1 MSGAA
6 PADEHR
12 IALMLEWARCSRNMP
27 MLPPNPRNFIRKP
40 NASPTVQP
48 LTFSEEEEEWE
59 EEEWEEEED
68 FEEEEWEEEEEEW
81 EEEEEEF

>member
-1 MSGAA
+1 MGEVFQEYAYAA
-6 PADEHR
+6 P
-12 IALMLEWARCSRNMP
+12 
-27 MLPPNPRNFIRKP
+27 KP
-40 NASPTVQP
+40 EELYKKAECSPTVQP

-59 EEEWEEEED
+59 EEEWEEEGD

>member
-1 MSGAA
+1 MGEVWRGV
-6 PADEHR
+6 PE
-12 IALMLEWARCSRNMP
+12 IFLCCL
-27 MLPPNPRNFIRKP
+27 KP
-40 NASPTVQP
+40 VELYKKAEFFPTVQP

-81 EEEEEEF
+81 EEEEDEF

>member
-1 MSGAA
+1 MGEVLQKYSYAA
-6 PADEHR
+6 SSPG
-12 IALMLEWARCSRNMP
+12 
-27 MLPPNPRNFIRKP
+27 NFIRKP
-40 NASPTVQP
+40 NSSPTVQP

>member
-1 MSGAA
+1 MGEVFQKYAYAA
-6 PADEHR
+6 
-12 IALMLEWARCSRNMP
+12 S
-27 MLPPNPRNFIRKP
+27 NPGNFIRKP

-48 LTFSEEEEEWE
+48 LTFSEEEWE

-68 FEEEEWEEEEEEW
+68 FEEEWEEEEEEW

>member
-1 MSGAA
+1 MRQASAPHRGAEEVEVFRKDAPLVSG
-6 PADEHR
+6 PEELYKKADG
-12 IALMLEWARCSRNMP
+12 
-27 MLPPNPRNFIRKP
+27 
-40 NASPTVQP
+40 SPTVLP

-81 EEEEEEF
+81 EEEEEF